1 MTSINTCRYGTS
13 RTGSAPFRETHIS
26 SRSSCITSGRIVHHR
41 LILPPRGSAKVCMGV
56 RVKPYCGVRG
66 KVMLRLGRAPARPL
80 SRAPA
85 WPRCQDRGWSL
96 RTTPTEPW
104 RGVTRQ
110 VTDPSA
116 GPQRGLPSPQPP
128 GQRPGHPRLPSRPFH
143 PSDHRPGPPSRRP
156 CAQDGLK
163 GKIVAKRY
171 SCDSHGGGAG
181 FGNASSDRPRIRGD
195 GEGTG
200 ARAFHLRTAQAR

>member
-1 MTSINTCRYGTS
+1 MHPWQATTDHGARDNGRQC
-13 RTGSAPFRETHIS
+13 TGSYADL
-26 SRSSCITSGRIVHHR
+26 RIAGCGLLFLRYRTLRVRCALAHR
-41 LILPPRGSAKVCMGV
+41 P
-56 RVKPYCGVRG
+56 
-66 KVMLRLGRAPARPL
+66 
-80 SRAPA
+80 
-85 WPRCQDRGWSL
+85 CQDRGWSL
-96 RTTPTEPW
+96 WTTPGEPW

-116 GPQRGLPSPQPP
+116 GPQRGLPAPQPP
-128 GQRPGHPRLPSRPFH
+128 GQRPGRPRLPRRPFH

-200 ARAFHLRTAQAR
+200 ARAFHLRTAQAG